1 MKTPSPV
8 VAALLASIA
17 LLALPVLAHAPPL
30 EQLPDTMLLQAPE
43 VTVQVTTVDWNKL
56 LFEVVAGILAL
67 IATVVT
73 GVLLPAGKAWLK
85 AKAADAD
92 SSAATKAIVGATL
105 KLDAFIEAGLAQ
117 AWTVF
122 ERDMRAAADPL
133 SEGGSKIT
141 DGELKKAKDD
151 VLAEVK
157 KYLGTSGLTQLQD
170 ALGIGGD
177 MVESF
182 LKAQIEKKV
191 QEAQSAGAAVSV
203 MKSGQ
208 EVRP

>member
-1 MKTPSPV
+1 MKT
-8 VAALLASIA
+8 AALAL
-17 LLALPVLAHAPPL
+17 LLALPALAHAPPL
-30 EQLPDTMLLQAPE
+30 EHLPDTMLLQAPAPE

-92 SSAATKAIVGATL
+92 SSAATKAIFRATL

-122 ERDMRAAADPL
+122 ERDMRAAVDPT

-141 DGELKKAKDD
+141 EGELAKAKND

-157 KYLGTSGLTQLQD
+157 KYLGTAGLSQLQD
-170 ALGIGGD
+170 ALGIGAD

-191 QEAQSAGAAVSV
+191 QEAQAAGSIAAAGVTTG
-203 MKSGQ
+203 KD
-208 EVRP
+208 EVKP